1 MSRKKKCDKSQEQAK
16 QGQMFWHIN
25 FAEGWKFVLRRE
37 EVVKM
42 LRGKKMLEG
51 GVVKKNM
58 EGGGEIFNLIY

>member
-1 MSRKKKCDKSQEQAK
+1 
-16 QGQMFWHIN
+16 MFWHIN
-25 FAEGWKFVLRRE
+25 FAGGWKFVLRRK

>member
-1 MSRKKKCDKSQEQAK
+1 M
-16 QGQMFWHIN
+16 N

-51 GVVKKNM
+51 GVVKKIM
-58 EGGGEIFNLIY
+58 EGGGNIQSNLIKFYLI